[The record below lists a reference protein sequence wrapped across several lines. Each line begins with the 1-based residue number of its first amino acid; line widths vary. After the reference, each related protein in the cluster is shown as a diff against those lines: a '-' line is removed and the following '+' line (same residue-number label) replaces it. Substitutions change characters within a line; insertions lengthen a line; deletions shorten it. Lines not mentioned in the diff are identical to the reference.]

1 MSIFDKAQIRFIRD
15 CTRLNKDF
23 TDEEIWEYIHKY
35 NLPYCEL
42 YDRGWDRIGCIGCPL
57 GTNQSKELEEYPAYK
72 ENYIRAFDGMIK
84 YRKNKGMETEWETGK
99 DIYDWWIG
107 EIKKDNSIEGQ
118 CSMF

>member
-1 MSIFDKAQIRFIRD
+1 
-15 CTRLNKDF
+15 
-23 TDEEIWEYIHKY
+23 
-35 NLPYCEL
+35 
-42 YDRGWDRIGCIGCPL
+42 
-57 GTNQSKELEEYPAYK
+57 
-72 ENYIRAFDGMIK
+72 MIK